1 VRAALHANRT
11 PDEVVSSE
19 AELLIL
25 VDEND
30 HEVGFESK
38 ANCHDHTGLLHR
50 AFSLFVFNP
59 EGEVLLQRRASE
71 KRLWPLYWTNS
82 CCSHPRKGEDM
93 KDATHR
99 RLFQELRIRCELRY
113 LYKFRYAADFGEAGS
128 ENELC
133 WVYAGVSEDRVRP
146 NRTEV
151 ADWRFVPP
159 AQLDRELA
167 SRPEQFTPWFKLE
180 WPIVRS
186 CLPRPRDINP
196 EPQPKRL
203 TIPNGTAGPR

>member
-1 VRAALHANRT
+1 MRAALHAKPA

-30 HEVGFESK
+30 CEVGYESK
-38 ANCHDHTGLLHR
+38 ANCHDHAGLLHR

-59 EGEVLLQRRASE
+59 RGDVLLQRRASE
-71 KRLWPLYWTNS
+71 KRLWPMYWTNS

-93 KDATHR
+93 EDATHR
-99 RLFQELRIRCELRY
+99 RLFQELRIRSQLRY
-113 LYKFRYAADFGEAGS
+113 LYKFQYSADFGEAGC

-133 WVYAGVSEDRVRP
+133 WVYTGISDDQVRP

-159 AQLDRELA
+159 EELDQELE
-167 SRPEQFTPWFKLE
+167 SRPQLFTPWFKLE

-186 CLPRPRDINP
+186 CLAQRPEFNLEEHSP
-196 EPQPKRL
+196 RL
-203 TIPNGTAGPR
+203 TCPGGTAGSP